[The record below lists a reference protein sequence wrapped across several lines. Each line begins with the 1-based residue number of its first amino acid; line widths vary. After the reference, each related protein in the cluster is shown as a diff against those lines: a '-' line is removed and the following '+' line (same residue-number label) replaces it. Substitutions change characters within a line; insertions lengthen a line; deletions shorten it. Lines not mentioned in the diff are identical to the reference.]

1 MFSGNLFFSLA
12 FLFAFLS
19 GFHVHAYP
27 SSPRHAPAHSIFS
40 RGTPRQIQGF
50 LDAHNIIRSLHNATA
65 LTWSVDL
72 AGKAETWADRC
83 EFKHSNGILSDI
95 PYGENIVA
103 GTGNFPITAAVA
115 TFVQDQDQ
123 YDPAN
128 PSYLHFTQVVWKST
142 TELGCAVAQCPG
154 LFDNTISTPSLYV
167 CLYNPAG
174 NVIGHAP
181 ENVEV

>member
-1 MFSGNLFFSLA
+1 MFAVNLFYALVLIFAVVPRFS
-12 FLFAFLS
+12 
-19 GFHVHAYP
+19 VQAYP
-27 SSPRHAPAHSIFS
+27 SSLRHAPTHSIFS
-40 RGTPRQIQGF
+40 RGTPRQIDAF
-50 LDAHNIIRSLHNATA
+50 LDAHNTIRSLHNATA

-72 AGKAETWADRC
+72 AKKAESWADRC
-83 EFKHSNGILSDI
+83 EFKHSDGVLSDT

-103 GTGNFPITAAVA
+103 GTGNFQITAAVA

-154 LFDNTISTPSLYV
+154 LFDNTIGIPSLYV

-181 ENVEV
+181 ENVQI